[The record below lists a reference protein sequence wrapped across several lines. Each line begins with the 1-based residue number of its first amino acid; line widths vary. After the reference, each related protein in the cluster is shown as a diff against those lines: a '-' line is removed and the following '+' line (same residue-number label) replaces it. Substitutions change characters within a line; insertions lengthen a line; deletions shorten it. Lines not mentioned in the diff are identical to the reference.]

1 MFLKC
6 STRKKDGKEH
16 RSWSIVESHRVGR
29 GVVQR
34 HVLYLGEI
42 NDSQRTVWQKSIEV
56 FDEQQGQSGQC
67 ALFPEDRPPPA
78 TDTPAVQLRLDGL
91 QLSRPRSWGAC
102 WLGDQLWRDLQLDAF
117 FAARLGCSRQGTDWE
132 KVLRL
137 LTLYRLLSPGSEWRL
152 HRHWFAPTA
161 RADLLGVDERLAQDD
176 TLYRGLDGLLQHQ
189 DELFAHLRQR
199 WSDLFGVKFDVLLY
213 DLTST
218 YFECGVPA
226 DEKDPRRFGY
236 SRDKRSDCVQVIVAL
251 VVTPEGLPLAYERFP
266 GNTADKTTLRDML
279 QLIQNR
285 YGQAQRIWVM
295 DRGIPTEA
303 VLTELRQ
310 SDPKV
315 SDLVGTP
322 KGRLTR
328 LEKELA
334 EKPWQQVRPQ
344 LRVKLLPQEG
354 EVYVLAQSTARTH
367 KERAMRRRKLETFWQ
382 RLHQLQE
389 QDLTRDE
396 LLEKLGAARDR
407 AGRVVARLVKT
418 TVSAQGK
425 LTFTLDRARLRTAR
439 NREGRYLLRTNLSA
453 DNPERVWHCYRQLVF
468 VEEAFRTLKGD
479 LGLRPIYHH
488 RPDRI
493 EAHLFV
499 AFLAYCLSI
508 TLRQRLKA
516 LAGGL
521 MPRVVFEKLASL
533 QLRDVRVPTT
543 DGRELLLVR
552 RTEPDRDVTLLLT
565 RLNLTLPAQ
574 PPPRISL
581 PKASGES
588 PVDVVATF
596 HPRHLKPPA
605 KSPPQILTQTL

>member
-16 RSWSIVESHRVGR
+16 RSWSIVESRRVGR

-42 NDSQRTVWQKSIEV
+42 NDSQRAAWQKSIEV
-56 FDEQQGQSGQC
+56 FDEQQGQSRQC
-67 ALFPEDRPPPA
+67 ALFPQDRTPPVS
-78 TDTPAVQLRLDGL
+78 DTPVVQVRLAGL

-102 WLGDQLWRDLQLDAF
+102 WLGDQLWRELQLDSF
-117 FAARLGCSRQGTDWE
+117 FAARLGCSREGTDWE

-152 HRHWFAPTA
+152 HRPWFATTA
-161 RADLLGVDERLAQDD
+161 MAALLGADERLAQDD
-176 TLYRGLDGLLQHQ
+176 TLYRGLDGLLEHK
-189 DELFAHLRQR
+189 DELFAHLRRR

-218 YFECGVPA
+218 YFECDVPEA
-226 DEKDPRRFGY
+226 ETDPRRFGY

-251 VVTPEGLPLAYERFP
+251 VVTPEGLPLAYEMFP

-279 QLIQNR
+279 ALMQKR
-285 YGQAQRIWVM
+285 YGQAERIWVM
-295 DRGIPTEA
+295 DRGLPTEA
-303 VLTELRQ
+303 VRIELRQ

-315 SDLVGTP
+315 SYLVGTP
-322 KGRLTR
+322 KGRLTK
-328 LEKELA
+328 LEKDLA
-334 EKPWQQVRPQ
+334 DKPWQQVRSQ
-344 LRVKLLPQEG
+344 LRVKLLPLDG
-354 EVYVLAQSTARTH
+354 EVYVLAQSTARTD
-367 KERAMRRRKLETFWQ
+367 KERALRRRKLKSHWQ
-382 RLHQLQE
+382 RLHELQE

-396 LLEKLGAARDR
+396 LLGKLGAARDR
-407 AGRVVARLVKT
+407 AGRLVAGLVKT
-418 TVSAQGK
+418 NVSAEGQ
-425 LTFTLDRARLRTAR
+425 LTFKLDRARLRTAR

-453 DNPERVWHCYRQLVF
+453 DNPERLWRCYRQLVF

-488 RPDRI
+488 RADRI

-521 MPRVVFEKLASL
+521 MPRVVFEKLAGL
-533 QLRDVRVPTT
+533 QLLAVRVPTT

-552 RTEPDRDVTLLLT
+552 RTEPDRDVALLLA
-565 RLNLTLPAQ
+565 RLNLTLPPQ
-574 PPPRISL
+574 PPPRINL
-581 PKASGES
+581 PKTNSN
-588 PVDVVATF
+588 PATM
-596 HPRHLKPPA
+596 
-605 KSPPQILTQTL
+605 

>member
-16 RSWSIVESHRVGR
+16 RSWSVVESRRIGR

-42 NDSQRTVWQKSIEV
+42 NDSQRAAWQKAVDV
-56 FDEQQGQSGQC
+56 FDEHDGQTRQC
-67 ALFPEDRPPPA
+67 ALFPADRTPPI
-78 TDTPAVQLRLDGL
+78 TDTPAVQVQLNQL

-102 WLGDQLWRDLQLDAF
+102 WLGDQLWRDLQLDTF
-117 FAARLGCSRQGTDWE
+117 FAARLGCSREGTDWE

-152 HRHWFAPTA
+152 HRHWFATTA
-161 RADLLGVDERLAQDD
+161 CADLLDVDERIAQDD
-176 TLYRGLDGLLQHQ
+176 TLYRGLDGPLEHK

-199 WSDLFGVKFDVLLY
+199 WSDLFGAKFDVLLY

-218 YFECGVPA
+218 YFECDVPEN
-226 DEKDPRRFGY
+226 EKDPRRFGY
-236 SRDKRSDCVQVIVAL
+236 SRDKRGDCVQVIVAL
-251 VVTPEGLPLAYERFP
+251 VVTPEGLPLAYEMFP
-266 GNTADKTTLRDML
+266 GNTADKTTLKDML
-279 QLIQNR
+279 ALIQKR
-285 YGQAQRIWVM
+285 YGQAERIWVM

-303 VLTELRQ
+303 VLTELRA
-310 SDPKV
+310 SDAKV
-315 SDLVGTP
+315 SYLVGTP
-322 KGRLTR
+322 KGRLTK

-334 EKPWQQVRPQ
+334 EKPWQQVRAH
-344 LRVKLLPQEG
+344 LRVKLLPQDG
-354 EVYVLAQSTARTH
+354 EVYVLAESGARIG
-367 KERAMRRRKLETFWQ
+367 KERGMRRRKLKALWQ
-382 RLHQLQE
+382 RLKEIQA
-389 QDLTRDE
+389 QDLTRDQR
-396 LLEKLGAARDR
+396 LEKLGGARDR
-407 AGRVVARLVKT
+407 AGRAVAALVQT
-418 TVSAQGK
+418 TVEAAGQ
-425 LTFTLDRARLRTAR
+425 LTFSLDRAKLRTLCQ
-439 NREGRYLLRTNLSA
+439 REGRYLLRTNLSQ
-453 DNPERVWHCYRQLVF
+453 DNPELLWRCYMQLVF

-488 RPDRI
+488 KAERI

-521 MPRVVFEKLASL
+521 MPRVVFEKLATL
-533 QLRDVRVPTT
+533 QLLDVRVPTT

-552 RTEPDRDVTLLLT
+552 RTEPDRDVALLLA

-581 PKASGES
+581 PK
-588 PVDVVATF
+588 
-596 HPRHLKPPA
+596 LN
-605 KSPPQILTQTL
+605 